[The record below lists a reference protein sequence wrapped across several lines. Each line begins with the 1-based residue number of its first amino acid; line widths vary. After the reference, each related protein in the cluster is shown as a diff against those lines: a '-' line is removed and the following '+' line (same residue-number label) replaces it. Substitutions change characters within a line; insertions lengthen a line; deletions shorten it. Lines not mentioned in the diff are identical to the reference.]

1 MKKSVFK
8 QVMENGTLLF
18 LALSALSLT
27 GWLILGYGVL
37 LTLFIT
43 FATFLYH
50 LAIRLAIGGIL
61 NRLTA
66 GGVNYKAAWFRQ
78 SRLEERLYRRLK
90 VHKWKLRLPT
100 YVPEKFSLK
109 ENTLEQIASNMCCAE
124 LVHEVNVAVSFV
136 PVILSIIMPVLRD
149 TILVF
154 VLTSAA
160 AALFDALFV
169 IIQRYN
175 RPRLL
180 RMAAHKNRAGS
191 R

>member
-78 SRLEERLYRRLK
+78 SRLEERLYRGLK

>member
-27 GWLILGYGVL
+27 GWLIFGYGVL

-61 NRLTA
+61 TRLTA
-66 GGVNYKAAWFRQ
+66 GGVDYKSAWFRQ
-78 SRLEERLYRRLK
+78 SRFEAGLYRRLK
-90 VHKWKLRLPT
+90 VHKWKLKLPT

-109 ENTLEQIASNMCCAE
+109 DNTPEQVASNMCCAE
-124 LVHEVNVAVSFV
+124 LVHEINAAVSFV
-136 PVILSIIMPVLRD
+136 PVVLSIVIPALRD
-149 TILVF
+149 TIIVF
-154 VLTSAA
+154 VLTSVAA
-160 AALFDALFV
+160 AMFDLMFV
-169 IIQRYN
+169 MIQRYN
-175 RPRLL
+175 RPRILQ
-180 RMAAHKNRAGS
+180 MAERRNKVRNG
-191 R
+191 

>member
-8 QVMENGTLLF
+8 QVMENSTLLF
-18 LALSALSLT
+18 LALTVISLVCWLSF
-27 GWLILGYGVL
+27 GNGVF

-50 LAIRLAIGGIL
+50 LAVRLVVGGIL
-61 NRLTA
+61 NRLTES
-66 GGVNYKAAWFRQ
+66 GVDYKSAWFRQ
-78 SRLEERLYRRLK
+78 SRFEAGLYRRLK

-109 ENTLEQIASNMCCAE
+109 ENTPEQVAANMCCAE
-124 LVHEVNVAVSFV
+124 LVHEVNVVVSFV
-136 PVILSIIMPVLRD
+136 PIPLSIIIPALRD
-149 TILVF
+149 TIVVF
-154 VLTSAA
+154 VLTSVA
-160 AALFDALFV
+160 AALFDLLFV

-180 RMAAHKNRAGS
+180 RMAERRNRVRNG
-191 R
+191 

>member
-1 MKKSVFK
+1 MKKSAFRK
-8 QVMENGTLLF
+8 LMEGGTILF
-18 LALSALSLT
+18 LVLTAASLVCWLS
-27 GWLILGYGVL
+27 LGYGFF
-37 LTLFIT
+37 LTLLIT

-50 LAIRLAIGGIL
+50 LAIRLAVGAIL
-61 NRLTA
+61 ETLTA
-66 GGVNYKAAWFRQ
+66 GGVNYKSAWFRQ

-109 ENTLEQIASNMCCAE
+109 ENTPEQIASNMCCAE